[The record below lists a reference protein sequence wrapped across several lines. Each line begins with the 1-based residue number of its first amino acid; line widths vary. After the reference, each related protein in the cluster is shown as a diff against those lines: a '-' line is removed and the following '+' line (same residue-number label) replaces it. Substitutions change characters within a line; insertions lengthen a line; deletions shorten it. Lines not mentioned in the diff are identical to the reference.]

1 MDVSD
6 AKRLRQLEDENR
18 RLKQI
23 VAEQTLDIQ
32 ALKEVQKSGRAG
44 RPSRGGPPD
53 ARPLWDTRPPG
64 VSAGGSGAVDV
75 SVSQHA
81 RRHGARAAL
90 RAVAAARRR
99 FGYRRLHLLLRR
111 QGWPVNHKRVYRLYR
126 AARLLVRRRRR
137 KHVAV
142 GPRLVQVLPTR
153 PNQRWSMDFV
163 RDTLAD

>member
-1 MDVSD
+1 ME
-6 AKRLRQLEDENR
+6 L
-18 RLKQI
+18 
-23 VAEQTLDIQ
+23 
-32 ALKEVQKSGRAG
+32 
-44 RPSRGGPPD
+44 
-53 ARPLWDTRPPG
+53 
-64 VSAGGSGAVDV
+64 
-75 SVSQHA
+75 
-81 RRHGARAAL
+81 RAAL

-126 AARLLVRRRRR
+126 AERLLVRRRRR